1 MRAVLICSGYNNF
14 FLQLC
19 CPIFDPVL
27 LWHYFTRLDNL
38 SWEKVHVS
46 PLGFLHLCCLWAFI
60 YILKFFLFLWIV
72 VSLFSLKAEQKDALN
87 SIVLLAYL
95 QFLHLQ
101 SDGFLTTWSNS
112 FVGPWDSSQG
122 EHNPGNKLVI
132 TCITCLPLTFFSI
145 FLMFGLNIFHIF

>member
-1 MRAVLICSGYNNF
+1 
-14 FLQLC
+14 
-19 CPIFDPVL
+19 
-27 LWHYFTRLDNL
+27 
-38 SWEKVHVS
+38 
-46 PLGFLHLCCLWAFI
+46 
-60 YILKFFLFLWIV
+60 
-72 VSLFSLKAEQKDALN
+72 LKAEQKDALN

-145 FLMFGLNIFHIF
+145 FLMFGLNIFHIFLKNVLTDEKIKLWLFLPGHHSVVPETAQPAVSKLRGLFWLNFYDCITIAQCLSLLISAAYFVL